1 MVRVVYHSNKM
12 KQDDAHGAGQSP
24 YDQEIHLSNVNQIKF
39 HEVPAHLKRLVHRKI
54 HMSINF

>member
-1 MVRVVYHSNKM
+1 M

-24 YDQEIHLSNVNQIKF
+24 YNQEVHLSNVNQIKF